1 MNENRTP
8 TELIIGIYALIK
20 STIEE
25 REKTLYSAEN
35 HILEWSLIAAS
46 LVTSYAKTDYEIPLK
61 AQSFCLDLTRCG
73 PVVSED
79 MSGNGYEL
87 EWVFPQ
93 DDNAKV
99 LTLENILSLMTEYK
113 DKELLSEYEKSF
125 CKNAATILLDKREK
139 EYLAKATNAN
149 DKASAMAEA
158 MFYNVTSL
166 YYAFRDEEFYKI
178 VSNPDFKLKNSQ
190 ERWATFL
197 IMPNDKIE
205 IREKLENDPKF
216 LSNASVFNKIFDAK
230 KSPDLSMEF

>member
-35 HILEWSLIAAS
+35 HILEWSIIAAS
-46 LVTSYAKTDYEIPLK
+46 LVTSYAKTDYEIPLR

-87 EWVFPQ
+87 EWIFPQ

-99 LTLENILSLMTEYK
+99 LTLENILLLMTEYK

-139 EYLAKATNAN
+139 EYLAKATNTN
-149 DKASAMAEA
+149 DKANAMTEA
-158 MFYNVTSL
+158 MFYNVTTL
-166 YYAFRDEEFYKI
+166 YYAFRDEDFYEI
-178 VSNPDFKLKNSQ
+178 VSNPNFNLKNNQVS
-190 ERWATFL
+190 WTTFL
-197 IMPNDKIE
+197 IMPSDKE
-205 IREKLENDPKF
+205 KIREELENDPKL
-216 LSNASVFNKIFDAK
+216 LSNASVFDKIFKGKD
-230 KSPDLSMEF
+230 SSDLSMEF